1 MRNTMTKTI
10 KTFVDK
16 YFYLIMFIVIIILL
30 VVNIIQNNKILDS
43 IDDVRS
49 DISCVDN
56 RVKFIENDVDN
67 IEYIVLDIES
77 NTRHSF

>member
-1 MRNTMTKTI
+1 MRNTMTETI

-30 VVNIIQNNKILDS
+30 VINIIQNNKILDG

-77 NTRHSF
+77 NTRRSF

>member
-1 MRNTMTKTI
+1 MRNAIIETI

-30 VVNIIQNNKILDS
+30 IINIVQNNKILNG

-49 DISCVDN
+49 DISCVDD
-56 RVKFIENDVDN
+56 RVKFIENDVEN
-67 IEYIVLDIES
+67 IEYTVIGIDS
-77 NTRHSF
+77 NIQRSF

>member
-1 MRNTMTKTI
+1 METV

-30 VVNIIQNNKILDS
+30 IINIIQNNKILDG

-49 DISCVDN
+49 DISCVDD
-56 RVKFIENDVDN
+56 RVKFIENDVEN
-67 IEYIVLDIES
+67 IEYTVIGIDS
-77 NTRHSF
+77 NIQRSF